1 MNNSKTLSEK
11 IKTRK
16 ALIGIIGIGYVGDAL
31 GKGAASV
38 GFEVL
43 GITRDPE
50 KAIKINETK
59 DFGYKATSDNEML
72 KKCDIICICVPTP
85 INEDKSPD
93 LAPLLSA
100 SEITSENMSPGTLI
114 IVESTIAAGTTRNV
128 VLPILKKSGL
138 AEEEDFFLSFSP
150 ERVDPGNK
158 NFGIINTPKV
168 VAGLSEDSKN
178 LVFDFYNAFVEKVV
192 PVSTL
197 ETAEMSKL
205 LENTFRFV
213 NISFINE
220 MLTYTNNLG
229 VNLWEVVDAS
239 ATKPFGFMPHYP
251 GPGIGGHCI
260 PVDPYYLLDDA
271 RKRGI
276 NLGMVEQ
283 AGKINDDQPK
293 KVVKMAMD
301 VLKANNG
308 VKKDHKAVIV
318 GISYKE
324 DTDDRRE
331 SPSLKIWELLEE
343 QNIHVDYHDPYIPNY
358 NGSKSIDISNGDMH
372 DKDII
377 VITTPHKIIDFNM
390 LVSLNKPIVDT
401 KNALKNYSHPLI
413 YRI

>member
-1 MNNSKTLSEK
+1 M
-11 IKTRK
+11 
-16 ALIGIIGIGYVGDAL
+16 

-43 GITRDPE
+43 GITRDPK
-50 KAIKINETK
+50 KASRINKTK
-59 DFGYKATSDNEML
+59 DFGYKATSDNSEL
-72 KKCDIICICVPTP
+72 GKCDIICICVPTP

-100 SEITSENMSPGTLI
+100 SEIASENMRPGTLI
-114 IVESTIAAGTTRNV
+114 IVESTIAAGTTRNT

-138 AEEEDFFLSFSP
+138 REEKDFFLAFSP

-158 NFGIINTPKV
+158 NFGIKNTPKV
-168 VAGLSEDSKN
+168 VSGLSETSKE
-178 LVFDFYNAFVEKVV
+178 LVYEFYWTFVDKVV
-192 PVSTL
+192 PVNSL
-197 ETAEMSKL
+197 EAAEMSKL

-220 MLTYTNNLG
+220 MLSYTNNLG
-229 VNLWEVVDAS
+229 VDLWEVVDAAS
-239 ATKPFGFMPHYP
+239 TKPFGFMPHYP

-276 NLGMVEQ
+276 NLGIVEH
-283 AGKINDDQPK
+283 AGRVNDEQPK
-293 KVVKMAMD
+293 KVVKMALD
-301 VLKANNG
+301 VLNAHNG
-308 VKKDHKAVIV
+308 VKKDHKAVLV

-324 DTDDRRE
+324 DTPDQRE
-331 SPSLKIWELLEE
+331 SPSLKVWELLEKE
-343 QNIHVDYHDPYIPNY
+343 NIHVDYYDPYIPDF
-358 NGSKSIDISNGDMH
+358 NGSKSIDIGNGDMN

-377 VITTPHKIIDFNM
+377 LITTPHKIIDYPSII
-390 LVSLNKPIVDT
+390 SLNKPILDT
-401 KNALKNYSHPLI
+401 KNVLRNYSYPHI